1 MRFEILAFA
10 AVAATASA
18 NNAAKCGQWKYQTYG
33 ENASSGGGWTLTNT
47 EDNQQ
52 IYKDN
57 AGADIDWASYSGYAT
72 SKCAEAAAEAAAAA
86 APKTG
91 DDEKDSAA
99 YLASGAALAAVAASL
114 AF

>member
-10 AVAATASA
+10 AIAATASA
-18 NNAAKCGQWKYQTYG
+18 NNATKCGQWKYTTYA
-33 ENASSGGGWTLTNT
+33 ENVSSGWTLTNT
-47 EDNQQ
+47 EDNKQ

-57 AGADIDWASYSGYAT
+57 TGAEITDWASWSGYAQ
-72 SKCAEAAAEAAAAA
+72 SGCKEAAEEAAAAA
-86 APKTG
+86 NASN
-91 DDEKDSAA
+91 EKDSAA